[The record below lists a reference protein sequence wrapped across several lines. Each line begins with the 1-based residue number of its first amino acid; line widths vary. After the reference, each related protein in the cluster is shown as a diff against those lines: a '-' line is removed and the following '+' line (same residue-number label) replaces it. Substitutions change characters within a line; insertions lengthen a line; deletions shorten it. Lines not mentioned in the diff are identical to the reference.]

1 MMAEIS
7 LQCTPSEVDMKKI
20 IGLISLAGIAVALL
34 SACSTSTDPSD
45 LYKDETEHQI
55 YQKGKSALQDK
66 SYSEATKRF
75 EALSVQYPFGPET
88 QNANL
93 YIIYA
98 YYQKEEFALAST
110 AADKFIRTYP
120 ADPNV
125 DYAYYMRGLADYYQN
140 MGFLERIFAV
150 DLATRD
156 LTQLQKSFVD
166 FKELVMKFPNSP
178 YTPSAHQYLIYLRN
192 IMADHELEV
201 AQYYYTRKAYVAA
214 ANRASDV
221 VAHYEGAPAV
231 PKALVVMAQSY
242 QALGLRKQEQDA
254 RAVLAYSY
262 PGVRVES

>member
-1 MMAEIS
+1 
-7 LQCTPSEVDMKKI
+7 MKKLVGI
-20 IGLISLAGIAVALL
+20 LCLAGIAAALL

-55 YQKGKSALQDK
+55 FQKGKSALQDK
-66 SYSEATKRF
+66 SYSEASKRF

-88 QNANL
+88 QRADL

-98 YYQKEEFALAST
+98 YYQKEEFALAS
-110 AADKFIRTYP
+110 AAANKFIHNYP
-120 ADPNV
+120 TDPNV
-125 DYAYYMRGLADYYQN
+125 DYAYYMRGLSDYYQN

-178 YTPSAHQYLIYLRN
+178 YAPSAQQYLVYLRN
-192 IMADHELEV
+192 VIADHELEV
-201 AQYYYTRKAYVAA
+201 AQYYYSRRAYVAA

-221 VAHYEGAPAV
+221 VSHYEGTPAV

-242 QALGLRKQEQDA
+242 HALGMAKQEQDA
-254 RAVLAYSY
+254 RTMLAYNY
-262 PGVRVES
+262 PGVRVDG